1 MSFSIQA
8 EPRLYACTMPSERQT
23 GDADLATDAR
33 ERLEWSPR
41 PLLDAAVAAN
51 LHAHAKGK
59 DSSYTGDEATL
70 SGGITSPL
78 TTLRSRGSDE
88 TVAESGTN
96 GALLAIGA
104 MLGPYRIVEHIGSGG
119 MGVVYKAR
127 DTRLGRNVAIKV
139 IPAKV
144 SSPVLEAALLREAQL
159 TSSLSHPGI
168 VCIYDIL
175 FHGGTTCIVMEFV
188 QGRPLQELI
197 PKSGLAIEHALSMAT
212 LIGNAITAA
221 HNAGVV
227 HRDLKPANII
237 VRDDGQIRILDFGL
251 AKVSRPFSPDAQ
263 TQAMSLFGG
272 LTVGTMGYMAPE
284 QARGEQVDERAD
296 IFSFGVILYQL
307 LTGRLPFRGTNAVAL
322 LHAMQLVEPDPMRD
336 TRPEIPATLELVA
349 RRALAKKA
357 ADRYQTIRELL
368 TDLNGASGSS
378 VVVSAPVQT
387 TEAHTIAVLPL
398 INISPDPENEY
409 ICDGLAEELINGLT
423 QIAGLR
429 VVSRSSSFQCK
440 GTTPDVRE
448 IGRRL
453 GASLLVDGSL
463 RRSGSR
469 LRLTMQLSQTSE
481 GYQIWSQRFDSQ
493 FTDLFALQDE
503 LTAAVLEKLRVQ
515 LGARFPELAA
525 ARKMPSSEAY
535 DLYLQGRFAFNQE
548 TPEEFKRALDLFVRA
563 AAADPAFAPA
573 FIGIAETHMRLD
585 WYGLEPVAEAVPAV
599 RSALASALRLQP
611 DSVAGLCD
619 LAITQAAWDWDWAA
633 AGDTFNRAIAAGAGL
648 ASVHFHY
655 GLDFL
660 TPRGRL
666 EEALREVRQALRL
679 DPLSLI
685 LQTAVGGCLYR
696 MRRWEE
702 AAETLRTILEDNPDF
717 GHAHWSLGRVLLE
730 QGRSEEALT
739 CFRHALE
746 VMGRNPAGLSEI
758 GYCHARMGHR
768 DLALATLDELQQIGH
783 EGWVSPLNSALIY
796 VGLEDYDAAMSR
808 LEEAFEKRVRQLV
821 WIKVDP
827 RFDSMHGKLR
837 FQQLTERLGLAP
849 HRAVNAPA

>member
-1 MSFSIQA
+1 
-8 EPRLYACTMPSERQT
+8 MPPERQT
-23 GDADLATDAR
+23 RNADPPAGNAGYG
-33 ERLEWSPR
+33 EIVAVSGMSAA
-41 PLLDAAVAAN
+41 LLP
-51 LHAHAKGK
+51 
-59 DSSYTGDEATL
+59 
-70 SGGITSPL
+70 I
-78 TTLRSRGSDE
+78 
-88 TVAESGTN
+88 
-96 GALLAIGA
+96 GAL
-104 MLGPYRIVEHIGSGG
+104 LGPYRIDEHIGSGG

-127 DTRLGRNVAIKV
+127 DTRLERNVAIKV
-139 IPAKV
+139 IPARN

-168 VCIYDIL
+168 VTIYDIL

-188 QGRPLQELI
+188 QGRPLQQLI
-197 PKSGLAIEHALSMAT
+197 PESGLAIDHALSMAT

-221 HNAGVV
+221 HTAGVV
-227 HRDLKPANII
+227 HRDLKPANIL

-251 AKVSRPFSPDAQ
+251 AKVSRPFSPDAE

-322 LHAMQLVEPDPMRD
+322 LHAMQMVDPDPMRD
-336 TRPEIPATLELVA
+336 ARPEIPATLELVA

-357 ADRYQTIRELL
+357 ADRYQTIREML
-368 TDLNGASGSS
+368 TDLNAASGKSMRA
-378 VVVSAPVQT
+378 SAPAET
-387 TEAHTIAVLPL
+387 ADAHTIAVLPL

-448 IGRRL
+448 IGGRL
-453 GASLLVDGSL
+453 GASLLVHGSL
-463 RRSGSR
+463 RRSGSS

-493 FTDLFALQDE
+493 LTDLFALQDE
-503 LTAAVLEKLRVQ
+503 LTAAVLEKLRAQ
-515 LGARFPELAA
+515 LGARFPGLES

-535 DLYLQGRFAFNQE
+535 DLYLHGRFAFNRE
-548 TPEEFKRALDLFVRA
+548 TPEEFKRALALFLRA
-563 AAADPAFAPA
+563 TAADPAFAPA
-573 FIGIAETHMRLD
+573 LIGIAETHMRLD
-585 WYGLEPVAEAVPAV
+585 WYGLEPASQAVPAV
-599 RSALASALRLQP
+599 RSALTSALRLQP

-619 LAITQAAWDWDWAA
+619 LAITQAGWDWDWAA
-633 AGDTFNRAIAAGAGL
+633 AGNTFNRAIAAGAGL

-666 EEALREVRQALRL
+666 EEALRELRQALRL
-679 DPLSLI
+679 DPLSPI
-685 LQTAVGGCLYR
+685 VHTAVGGCLYR
-696 MRRWEE
+696 MRRWDE
-702 AAETLRTILEDNPDF
+702 AAETLRTTLHKNPEF

-739 CFRHALE
+739 CFQHALQ
-746 VMGRNPAGLSEI
+746 VMGQIPAGLAEI
-758 GYCHARMGHR
+758 GHCHARMGHR
-768 DLALATLDELQQIGH
+768 DLALATLHQLQQLGQ
-783 EGWVSPLNSALIY
+783 EGWVSPLNSALVHI
-796 VGLEDYDAAMSR
+796 GLEDHDAAISR
-808 LEEAFEKRVRQLV
+808 LEEAYEKRIRQLV
-821 WIKVDP
+821 WINVDP
-827 RFDSMHGKLR
+827 RYDALHATPAFE
-837 FQQLTERLGLAP
+837 QLIARLGLAP
-849 HRAVNAPA
+849 YRIVAAAG